1 MPGRPRFAADRSAD
15 RSAALPAALAR
26 ALGLLAALVAGCGE
40 GDASSASSAGPTGGD
55 ACSAEVGQS
64 AQALRTGEIDEKDAA
79 IVAVNT
85 LDVDCQRAGAPACT
99 GTLIAPDVV
108 LTAAHCVGEY
118 PPESFG
124 VLFGALSDPGRG
136 PLGSGLDGSF
146 FRVIGVRVH
155 PLFDPATFAHD
166 LALLR
171 LAEEAPAPPIPR
183 FEGTLEAA
191 IVGSTARVV
200 GFGFADEGP
209 VGAKRQGTVAIKE
222 LSERELVYGSAPSMT
237 CSGDS
242 GGPVLMTIEGVEHIV
257 GVTSRGDAACVDHGV
272 AERVDGPPSAFF
284 EDAW

>member
-1 MPGRPRFAADRSAD
+1 M
-15 RSAALPAALAR
+15 
-26 ALGLLAALVAGCGE
+26 
-40 GDASSASSAGPTGGD
+40 
-55 ACSAEVGQS
+55 GQS
-64 AQALRTGEIDEKDAA
+64 AQALRKGQIDEDDAA
-79 IVAVNT
+79 VVAINT

-99 GTLIAPDVV
+99 GTLIAPDLV

-171 LAEEAPAPPIPR
+171 LAEESKAPPIPR
-183 FEGTLEAA
+183 FEGPLDGAL
-191 IVGSTARVV
+191 VGSTARVV

-209 VGAKRQGTVAIKE
+209 MGAKRQGTVAVTEI
-222 LSERELVYGSAPSMT
+222 SEREIVYKGSPSMT

-242 GGPVLMTIEGVEHIV
+242 GGPVLMTIEGVERVI
-257 GVTSRGDAACVDHGV
+257 GVTSRGDKECVDHGV
-272 AERVDGPPSAFF
+272 AERVDEPSSAFF
-284 EDAW
+284 EAAW

>member
-1 MPGRPRFAADRSAD
+1 MIGRPRPPSHRAAP
-15 RSAALPAALAR
+15 PAALAR
-26 ALGLLAALVAGCGE
+26 VVCLLSALLVGCGGE
-40 GDASSASSAGPTGGD
+40 DTSSPPSTDPAGGD
-55 ACSAEVGQS
+55 ACSAEVGQG
-64 AQALRTGEIDEKDAA
+64 AQALRVGQIDAEDAA

-85 LDVDCQRAGAPACT
+85 LDVDCLRAGAPACT

-155 PLFDPATFAHD
+155 PLFEPATFAHD

-171 LAEEAPAPPIPR
+171 LAGEAHVPPVPR
-183 FEGTLEAA
+183 FEGPLEGAL
-191 IVGSTARVV
+191 VGSKARVV

-209 VGAKRQGTVAIKE
+209 VGAKRHGTVEVTEI
-222 LSERELVYGSAPSMT
+222 SERELVYKSAPSMT

-242 GGPVLMTIEGVEHIV
+242 GGPVLMTIDGVERIV
-257 GVTSRGDAACVDHGV
+257 GVTSRGDGACVDHGV
-272 AERVDGPPSAFF
+272 AARLDEPSSAFF
-284 EDAW
+284 EAAW

>member
-1 MPGRPRFAADRSAD
+1 MSGRPRFAADRSPD
-15 RSAALPAALAR
+15 LPAALTRVAC
-26 ALGLLAALVAGCGE
+26 LLAALVTGCGE
-40 GDASSASSAGPTGGD
+40 GDASSASSADPAGGD
-55 ACSAEVGQS
+55 ACSTEVGQS
-64 AQALRTGEIDEKDAA
+64 AQAIRAGAIDENDAA

-124 VLFGALSDPGRG
+124 VLVGALSDPGRG

-171 LAEEAPAPPIPR
+171 LAEAAPAPPVPR
-183 FEGTLEAA
+183 LEGTLDEA

-209 VGAKRQGTVAIKE
+209 FGAKRQGTVAVKE
-222 LSERELVYGSAPSMT
+222 ISEREIVYGSAPSMT

-242 GGPVLMTIEGVEHIV
+242 GGPVLMMIEGVERIV
-257 GVTSRGDAACVDHGV
+257 GVTSRGDAECVDHGV
-272 AERVDGPPSAFF
+272 AERIDDPSSAFF

>member
-1 MPGRPRFAADRSAD
+1 MTGRPRVPVAF
-15 RSAALPAALAR
+15 PAALSRVA
-26 ALGLLAALVAGCGE
+26 GLLAALVSGCGG
-40 GDASSASSAGPTGGD
+40 GDSSSASSTEPTGGD
-55 ACSAEVGQS
+55 ACLAEVGQS
-64 AQALRTGEIDEKDAA
+64 AQALRAGQIDENDAA
-79 IVAVNT
+79 VVAVNT
-85 LDVDCQRAGAPACT
+85 LDVDCLRAGAPACT
-99 GTLIAPDVV
+99 GTLIAPDIV

-171 LAEEAPAPPIPR
+171 LVKEAPAKPIPR
-183 FEGTLEAA
+183 FEGPLDGEL
-191 IVGSTARVV
+191 VGSTARVV

-209 VGAKRQGTVAIKE
+209 TGAKRQGTVAVTEI
-222 LSERELVYGSAPSMT
+222 SERELVYKSAPSMT

-242 GGPVLMTIEGVEHIV
+242 GGPVLMTIDGVERVV

-272 AERVDGPPSAFF
+272 AARVDEPSSAFF
-284 EDAW
+284 EAAW

>member
-1 MPGRPRFAADRSAD
+1 MD
-15 RSAALPAALAR
+15 
-26 ALGLLAALVAGCGE
+26 
-40 GDASSASSAGPTGGD
+40 PTGGD
-55 ACSAEVGQS
+55 ACAVEVRQS
-64 AQALRTGEIDEKDAA
+64 AQALRAGQLDEEDAA

-85 LDVDCQRAGAPACT
+85 LDVDCLRAGAPACT

-136 PLGSGLDGSF
+136 PLGSGLEGSF

-155 PLFDPATFAHD
+155 PLFEPATFAHD

-171 LAEEAPAPPIPR
+171 LAKAAPVPPVPR
-183 FEGTLEAA
+183 LEGPLDGALA
-191 IVGSTARVV
+191 GSTARVV

-209 VGAKRQGTVAIKE
+209 VGAKRSGTVAVTEI
-222 LSERELVYGSAPSMT
+222 SEREIVYGSAPSMT

-242 GGPVLMTIEGVEHIV
+242 GGPVLMTIEGVERIV

-272 AERVDGPPSAFF
+272 AARLDGPSSAFF
-284 EDAW
+284 EAPW